1 MPIERIYFED
11 QNFVLTLIYGKL
23 TNSELSNH
31 VLEMNSEYSGIEGV
45 REVAD
50 CRYINDVS
58 ELSGR
63 GLLTSAELEE
73 GSSRVVHGKGAIV
86 VASEHI
92 YGLARMYAAIASRIR
107 DDSRVFYSM
116 GEALQWM
123 EVEPIQD
130 KIQAEISE
138 EAYRTRGLEL

>member
-92 YGLARMYAAIASRIR
+92 YGLARMYAAIAFRIR

-130 KIQAEISE
+130 KIKAEISE
-138 EAYRTRGLEL
+138 EAYRARGLEF